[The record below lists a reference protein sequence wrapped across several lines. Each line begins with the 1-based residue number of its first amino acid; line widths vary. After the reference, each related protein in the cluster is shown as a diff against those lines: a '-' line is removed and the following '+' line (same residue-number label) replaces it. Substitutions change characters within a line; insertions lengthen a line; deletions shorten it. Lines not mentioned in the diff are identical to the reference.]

1 MTIYLKNREIN
12 FFKICS
18 HFEHEKI
25 SGLVSCAKINKKLFN
40 QLSQSVKEYVDKSR
54 LYKFENKTPNGL
66 LVPKKEI
73 EKEFN
78 DVLISY
84 RDVLLSLNF
93 DKIISLW
100 TIPVVRIK
108 DPEIDDENKNR
119 VMRSELPHSDTWVG
133 WNKKSILVNIPIL
146 GDTDKNKVQFYQ
158 HPTSFNESWV
168 EKQISF
174 EEGAKKFAKLCK
186 PIKSD
191 YKKGYAYIADI
202 SVIHQTHRSIGS
214 SERISLE
221 IPLFTQLPNK
231 NEFGA
236 NDTIDHKTIMSLNKE
251 YEIKFSLKMHERVGQ
266 SGISRPVK
274 FFISKINA

>member
-54 LYKFENKTPNGL
+54 LYKF
-66 LVPKKEI
+66 
-73 EKEFN
+73 
-78 DVLISY
+78 
-84 RDVLLSLNF
+84 
-93 DKIISLW
+93 
-100 TIPVVRIK
+100 
-108 DPEIDDENKNR
+108 ENKNR